1 LRLAGQSA
9 GLKSCPVGIRA
20 NGNLS
25 PGESAVD
32 EKTLSLLCDPDTHD
46 TLELSGDSLLN
57 PKTGKRYAI
66 REGVPVFVESA
77 TGLNKKYQEFYDR
90 IAWMYDAG
98 ESLMHLLRPK
108 ADFRKGFLDELE
120 IRPGARV
127 LEVSVGTGANL
138 ARLPAD
144 IDFFGLDL
152 SWGML
157 RRCRK
162 NLAKWKR
169 AAELFQGEAERLPFR
184 DATFD
189 VVFHAGGFNF
199 FADRAKSL
207 REMIRVAKPGTKIAI
222 ADETEKVVKQ
232 GYEKVPGV
240 RKYYKGRKEVV
251 VMPTEFVP
259 PEMQEIQS
267 KEIFGGRLYCLSFRT
282 PH

>member
-1 LRLAGQSA
+1 MLA
-9 GLKSCPVGIRA
+9 
-20 NGNLS
+20 
-25 PGESAVD
+25 PGHSAVD
-32 EKTLSLLCDPDTHD
+32 EQSLALLCDPDTHAGLALLD
-46 TLELSGDSLLN
+46 GSLLN
-57 PKTGKRYAI
+57 IKTAKRFTV
-66 REGVPVFVESA
+66 REGIPIFVENA
-77 TGLNKKYQEFYDR
+77 AGQNQKYQQFYDR

-108 ADFRKGFLDELE
+108 ADFRSGFISELE

-144 IDFFGLDL
+144 IEFLGLDL

-169 AAELFQGEAERLPFR
+169 SAELFQGEAERLPFR

-199 FADRAKSL
+199 FADRAKAV
-207 REMIRVAKPGTKIAI
+207 REMIRVAKPGTKIVI
-222 ADETEKVVKQ
+222 ADETEKVVKH
-232 GYEKVPGV
+232 GYERTPGV
-240 RKYYKGRKEVV
+240 RKYYKGRKEAVV
-251 VMPTEFVP
+251 TPTAFIP
-259 PEMQEIQS
+259 PEMQELKT
-267 KEIFGGRLYCLSFRT
+267 KEIFGGRLYCLTFRT
-282 PH
+282 PQ

>member
-1 LRLAGQSA
+1 M
-9 GLKSCPVGIRA
+9 
-20 NGNLS
+20 N
-25 PGESAVD
+25 ESILPFV
-32 EKTLSLLCDPDTHD
+32 CDPDTHD
-46 TLELSGDSLLN
+46 ALELHGDSLVN

-66 REGVPVFVESA
+66 REGIPVFVERA
-77 TGLNKKYQEFYDR
+77 AGRNKKYQEFYDR

-98 ESLMHLLRPK
+98 ESLMYLLRPK
-108 ADFRKGFLDELE
+108 ADFRSGFLSELE

-169 AAELFQGEAERLPFR
+169 SAELFHGEAERLPFR
-184 DATFD
+184 DGIFD

-199 FADRAKSL
+199 FADRAQAI

-222 ADETEKVVKQ
+222 ADETEKVVKR
-232 GYEKVPGV
+232 GYEKTPVV
-240 RKYYKGRKEVV
+240 RKYYKGREEAVV
-251 VMPTEFVP
+251 TPVEFVP
-259 PEMQEIQS
+259 PDMQEIQT
-267 KEIFGGRLYCLSFRT
+267 KEIFGGRLYCLTFRT
-282 PH
+282 PQ